1 MDFGAIIED
10 ENELIDKIIEYMDN
24 NCEME
29 EIYKQRVENF
39 FKYTDRNNSKRVY
52 DWVYEH

>member
-1 MDFGAIIED
+1 
-10 ENELIDKIIEYMDN
+10 MDN

-39 FKYTDRNNSKRVY
+39 FKYTDRNNSKRVQFQTQGNVLPANGLEIQS
-52 DWVYEH
+52 DRIR